1 MFKDTD
7 EALARLE
14 AELLREEEY
23 EKEYDEE
30 EYEEYDDTF
39 EEEAEE
45 LPPENPS
52 TLSADLLYDDT
63 RPAAGPV
70 VYQNF
75 SNNYGHVYNSDVSDE
90 DLDAYSEEVLQAD
103 EEKNHSTAL
112 LLLACVLSL
121 GIVAVLLYVLFLYR
135 GGL

>member
-14 AELLREEEY
+14 AELLREDEY
-23 EKEYDEE
+23 EE
-30 EYEEYDDTF
+30 EEYDDTF

-45 LPPENPS
+45 LPPAKPN

-75 SNNYGHVYNSDVSDE
+75 SNNYGHVYNSDMSDE

>member
-23 EKEYDEE
+23 EEE
-30 EYEEYDDTF
+30 DDDDTLPDDL
-39 EEEAEE
+39 EED
-45 LPPENPS
+45 LPPAKPAV
-52 TLSADLLYDDT
+52 LPGDLLYDDT
-63 RPAAGPV
+63 RPAAGSV
-70 VYQNF
+70 VYQNY
-75 SNNYGHVYNSDVSDE
+75 SNHYGHVYNSDVSDADLE
-90 DLDAYSEEVLQAD
+90 DYSEEVLQAE
-103 EEKNHSTAL
+103 EEKSHSTGL

-121 GIVAVLLYVLFLYR
+121 GIVAVLLYVMFLYR

>member
-23 EKEYDEE
+23 EEEYDEEEYDEE

-90 DLDAYSEEVLQAD
+90 VLQAD

>member
-14 AELLREEEY
+14 AELLREEEC
-23 EKEYDEE
+23 EEEYDEE

-45 LPPENPS
+45 LPPAKPN